1 MRLISTQICKT
12 SDIGINN
19 NLFGGRMLS
28 WMDEAGGTMAAH
40 ESCSPNMITLK
51 MDEVL
56 FKKPVKVN
64 DHIRIYGLVAGLGKS
79 SISLF
84 LEARRFNF
92 DTHKEESV
100 CSTKMLFV
108 NIDQNGKSKPIAEP
122 RRKIIIESI
131 NKQNKT

>member
-1 MRLISTQICKT
+1 MT

-28 WMDEAGGTMAAH
+28 WLDEAGGTMAAE

-56 FKKPVKVN
+56 FKMPVKVN
-64 DHIRIYGLVAGLGKS
+64 DHIRIYGSVVAVGTS
-79 SISLF
+79 SVSLY
-84 LEARRFNF
+84 LEARRFCFETRN
-92 DTHKEESV
+92 EEAV

-108 NIDQNGKSKPIAEP
+108 NIDQDGKSKPIDK
-122 RRKIIIESI
+122 KIKINLIKSI
-131 NKQNKT
+131 NK